1 MAITPALAVV
11 WANEGSVLKLR
22 RPFNDP
28 VFTITP
34 WLVFR
39 CGHAARVR

>member
-1 MAITPALAVV
+1 MAMTPAFAVV
-11 WANEGSVLKLR
+11 WASEGRVLKLR